1 MGFSRGWGADPLPP
15 ISRSLH
21 GLHVIRVLP
30 FFLGNERTVIDFNS
44 PDHVGKLCHPDGM
57 TIDEEDKL
65 WVAIIA
71 NGKIARIDPLTGM
84 LISYLAQF
92 VCLFELVQQF

>member
-1 MGFSRGWGADPLPP
+1 M
-15 ISRSLH
+15 
-21 GLHVIRVLP
+21 
-30 FFLGNERTVIDFNS
+30 IDFNS

-71 NGKIARIDPLTGM
+71 NGKIARIDPLTGL
-84 LISYLAQF
+84 LICYSGQF
-92 VCLFELVQQF
+92 IPLS